1 MSWIFSRINI
11 ILLVCVTFALV
22 FGVICL
28 DKHQKNMSSH
38 TESVLTGCA
47 NDSDSYVCTTS
58 HEFLGN
64 LAVVSTLF
72 LLILLVV
79 LGSKYIFTV
88 ASKLFKE
95 RNVHVF
101 YSSVSQSQTVFAQH
115 NYLVQAFSSGI
126 LNSRLYN

>member
-1 MSWIFSRINI
+1 MSWISSRINI

-28 DKHQKNMSSH
+28 DKHQSNMSSH

-47 NDSDSYVCTTS
+47 NDSDLYACTTS

-64 LAVVSTLF
+64 LAVMSVLF
-72 LLILLVV
+72 LLVLLVV
-79 LGSKYIFTV
+79 LGVRYIFTV
-88 ASKLFKE
+88 ANKLFTE
-95 RNVHVF
+95 RNVHTI
-101 YSSVSQSQTVFAQH
+101 YSNIFQSQTVSAQN

>member
-11 ILLVCVTFALV
+11 LLLVCVTSALV

-47 NDSDSYVCTTS
+47 NDSDSYACTTS

-64 LAVVSTLF
+64 LALEVTFF
-72 LLILLVV
+72 LLVLLVV
-79 LGSKYIFTV
+79 LGTRYIFTAV
-88 ASKLFKE
+88 SKLFKE
-95 RNVHVF
+95 RNVSTLYVNVLQPQTI
-101 YSSVSQSQTVFAQH
+101 SIQS